1 MHFSSPAAGN
11 KAEQPLIYCV
21 DDTPANLSL
30 LHGYLSGSYK
40 VKLINSGEKALALLD
55 KEHPDLVLL
64 DVMMPGLDG
73 FEVCRRI
80 RNNPETRH
88 IPILFITAKNTADDE
103 QEALQAGG
111 NDFISKPINPKVLS
125 ARVKTHL
132 ELKNYQDLLR
142 QENRNLEVELQQ
154 RLSDIFKLQDATLAV
169 MISMAEFRDEDT
181 GNHIKRTQL
190 YIAELA
196 KEFADCHP
204 DVGLD
209 ARQIELIVKAAP
221 LHDIGK
227 IGIPDHILLKPG
239 KLTPEEFE
247 VMKTHAQKGYDMLQT
262 AAKGM
267 GYYGEFLNKAQEVA
281 ISHHEKWNGSGY
293 PHGLAGDAIPLAGR
307 MMAVVD
313 VYDALTSHRPYKKA
327 WSHADAIAFIQDQA
341 GQHFDP
347 NLTAAFLRIEARIA
361 RIQDVLADPQV

>member
-1 MHFSSPAAGN
+1 MSPLPTSDL
-11 KAEQPLIYCV
+11 PLIYCV

-30 LHGYLSGSYK
+30 LHGYLGSLYK
-40 VKLINSGEKALALLD
+40 VKLINSGEKVLTLLQ
-55 KEHPDLVLL
+55 KEQPDLILL

-73 FEVCRRI
+73 YEVCRRV
-80 RNNPETRH
+80 RANPDTRH

-111 NDFISKPINPKVLS
+111 NDFITKPINPKVLM

-142 QENRNLEVELQQ
+142 QENRNLEAELQQ

-196 KEFADCHP
+196 KEYVDTRP
-204 DVGLD
+204 DEGLD
-209 ARQIELIVKAAP
+209 ERQIELIIKAAP

-227 IGIPDHILLKPG
+227 IAIPDHILLKQG

-267 GYYGEFLNKAQEVA
+267 GYYGEFLNKAQEIA
-281 ISHHEKWNGSGY
+281 LSHHEKWNGSGY
-293 PHGLAGDAIPLAGR
+293 PNGLAGEAIPLAGR

-327 WSHADAIAFIQDQA
+327 WSHADAMAFIQDQA
-341 GQHFDP
+341 GHHFDP
-347 NLTAAFLRIEARIA
+347 ELAIAFTRIEARIA
-361 RIQDVLADPQV
+361 RIQDVLADPES